1 MSQVGWPFAPAVWL
15 HLLATVRGST
25 VGCSACS
32 DLSLNEASALEFRLC
47 KGRPIFHQNAW
58 LNVPMIQL
66 RTHTAQTRR
75 WWEHGSPHNT
85 TVSVIANRGK
95 SLPTPAQET
104 AHHMREARPRIPARE
119 THASLSV

>member
-1 MSQVGWPFAPAVWL
+1 TDDTRTALGSGPNRRRWCGAGISWL
-15 HLLATVRGST
+15 HRMVRT
-25 VGCSACS
+25 
-32 DLSLNEASALEFRLC
+32 
-47 KGRPIFHQNAW
+47 IFHQNAW
-58 LNVPMIQL
+58 LTVPMIQL

-85 TVSVIANRGK
+85 NVSVIANRGK

-104 AHHMREARPRIPARE
+104 AHHMREVRTRIRALA